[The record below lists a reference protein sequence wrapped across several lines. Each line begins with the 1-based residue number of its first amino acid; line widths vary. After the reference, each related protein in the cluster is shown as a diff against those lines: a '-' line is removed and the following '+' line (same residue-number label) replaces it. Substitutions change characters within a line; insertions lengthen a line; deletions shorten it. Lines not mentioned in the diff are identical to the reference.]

1 MPARKA
7 AGKGRRKVKRTQR
20 GGMKMLPSF
29 ADLKNVASNIQA
41 GLKEHQILSSAIGAS
56 NVPMGGAVAGALSA
70 VGYGNRGRRR
80 RIQRGSGFF
89 GSLLKIPVS
98 VGMGSLA
105 GLGAG
110 IDGMPF

>member
-7 AGKGRRKVKRTQR
+7 AGKGKRRVRRVQR
-20 GGMKMLPSF
+20 GGMKMLPSL

-41 GLKEHQILSSAIGAS
+41 GLKEHQILSTAIGAS

-70 VGYGNRGRRR
+70 VGYGRRRGRRP
-80 RIQRGSGFF
+80 QRGRGFF